1 MGTEKQERHANDHDQ
16 RPRREEPASTDMA
29 DIIKEEQAAKAASAH
44 QRKSHPAEKKD
55 IHGRILR
62 VQVLD
67 GETEILIGGGQEQGI
82 HVNQHG
88 YIKAGEGML
97 AEFTVNWSN
106 ENTATARVNVSP
118 QAIYETGDVV
128 INPSSLPAA
137 AENREGRVIGVQI
150 TGDYVEI
157 TIGAGGAHGV
167 RHGMKGF
174 LHSDE
179 SKDSYA
185 DFTIHEVRATVS
197 RAYVKLPNLDV
208 LHAHSK
214 VTINP
219 TSGTKA
225 KAPDKHHHHG

>member
-1 MGTEKQERHANDHDQ
+1 MGTEKQERHANEHDQ

-44 QRKSHPAEKKD
+44 QRKSHPA
-55 IHGRILR
+55 
-62 VQVLD
+62 
-67 GETEILIGGGQEQGI
+67 QEQGI

-97 AEFTVNWSN
+97 AEFTVNWSDA
-106 ENTATARVNVSP
+106 NTATARVNVSP
-118 QAIYETGDVV
+118 QAVYETSDVV
-128 INPSSLPAA
+128 INPSSLPAP
-137 AENREGRVIGVQI
+137 AENREARVIGVQI

-157 TIGAGGAHGV
+157 TIGLGGAHGV

-179 SKDSYA
+179 SKDDYA
-185 DFTIHEVRATVS
+185 DFTVHEVRATFS

-214 VTINP
+214 VTMNP
-219 TSGTKA
+219 SSGPA
-225 KAPDKHHHHG
+225 KGKGKDKQHHG

>member
-1 MGTEKQERHANDHDQ
+1 MGTEKQERHANEHDQ

-67 GETEILIGGGQEQGI
+67 GETEIMIGGGQEQGI
-82 HVNQHG
+82 HV
-88 YIKAGEGML
+88 
-97 AEFTVNWSN
+97 
-106 ENTATARVNVSP
+106 SP
-118 QAIYETGDVV
+118 QAVYETSDVV
-128 INPSSLPAA
+128 INPSSLPAP
-137 AENREGRVIGVQI
+137 AENREARVIGVQI

-157 TIGAGGAHGV
+157 TIGLGGAHGV

-179 SKDSYA
+179 SKEDYA
-185 DFTIHEVRATVS
+185 DFTVHEVRATFS

-214 VTINP
+214 VTMNP
-219 TSGTKA
+219 SSGHA
-225 KAPDKHHHHG
+225 KGKGKDKQHHG